1 MRYVRSFFF
10 VLLLVAVVCTAVHA
24 EPDFPADTAAGETV
38 PVDATS
44 TIPVV
49 ALDPDSVQAI
59 ADAVLPTEADN
70 LDPTEATTPVVD
82 LSPEAVASIGQ
93 AVGDALAV
101 SDDPPVLVNS
111 ASPLSGGYFFEADCA
126 LGSGV
131 RFYVPVD
138 FAVDCFSMDDDGLV
152 NMTNST
158 IYAMSPD
165 FPTYTI
171 SCSRFGHFTYRRPS
185 GSGSYNTYDL
195 NITSIKKTNM
205 SLIDSDPPVALP
217 TWQYWLVMIV
227 VVVIFGAILCFFR
240 RH

>member
-82 LSPEAVASIGQ
+82 LSPEAVAAIGKLWVMRWRFLMILRSWLILHLHFP
-93 AVGDALAV
+93 ADISLKLIV
-101 SDDPPVLVNS
+101 PWVLVS
-111 ASPLSGGYFFEADCA
+111 AFMFL
-126 LGSGV
+126 
-131 RFYVPVD
+131 
-138 FAVDCFSMDDDGLV
+138 
-152 NMTNST
+152 
-158 IYAMSPD
+158 
-165 FPTYTI
+165 
-171 SCSRFGHFTYRRPS
+171 
-185 GSGSYNTYDL
+185 
-195 NITSIKKTNM
+195 
-205 SLIDSDPPVALP
+205 
-217 TWQYWLVMIV
+217 
-227 VVVIFGAILCFFR
+227 
-240 RH
+240 

>member
-1 MRYVRSFFF
+1 MRYVRSIFFA
-10 VLLLVAVVCTAVHA
+10 LDLVVSVCTAVYA
-24 EPDFPADTAAGETV
+24 EPHLPSDTVSGETV
-38 PVDATS
+38 SVGTTP

-49 ALDPDSVQAI
+49 ALDPVSVQAI
-59 ADAVLPTEADN
+59 ADAILPTAADN

-82 LSPEAVASIGQ
+82 LSPEAVSAIGQ
-93 AVGDALAV
+93 AVSDALAV

-126 LGSGV
+126 LGSGI

-138 FAVDCFSMDDDGLV
+138 FAVDCFSIDDGGLV

-185 GSGSYNTYDL
+185 VSGSYNTYDL

-205 SLIDSDPPVALP
+205 SLINSDPPVALP

>member
-10 VLLLVAVVCTAVHA
+10 ALVLVVSVCTAVYA
-24 EPDFPADTAAGETV
+24 EPDFPSDTVSGETV
-38 PVDATS
+38 SVGTTP

-59 ADAVLPTEADN
+59 ADAILPTAADN

-82 LSPEAVASIGQ
+82 LSPEAVSAIGQ
-93 AVGDALAV
+93 AVSDALAV

-126 LGSGV
+126 LGSGI

-138 FAVDCFSMDDDGLV
+138 FAVDCFSIDDGGLV

-171 SCSRFGHFTYRRPS
+171 SCSRFGHFTYSRPS
-185 GSGSYNTYDL
+185 VSGSYNTYDL

-205 SLIDSDPPVALP
+205 SLI
-217 TWQYWLVMIV
+217 
-227 VVVIFGAILCFFR
+227 F
-240 RH
+240 